1 MQKRHIKTK
10 NYPTV
15 KVDAAHSKN
24 SHASLS
30 RKKRTKKATK
40 TDVQSNRISM
50 ENGLTPSATQS
61 VGCSAPGTTKS
72 VNSATSNTNQAASG
86 SNWQKH
92 PDSVP
97 LVLGRIQISENV

>member
-1 MQKRHIKTK
+1 
-10 NYPTV
+10 
-15 KVDAAHSKN
+15 
-24 SHASLS
+24 
-30 RKKRTKKATK
+30 
-40 TDVQSNRISM
+40 M
-50 ENGLTPSATQS
+50 ENGLTPSTAQA

-97 LVLGRIQISENV
+97 LVLGKMIQISENV